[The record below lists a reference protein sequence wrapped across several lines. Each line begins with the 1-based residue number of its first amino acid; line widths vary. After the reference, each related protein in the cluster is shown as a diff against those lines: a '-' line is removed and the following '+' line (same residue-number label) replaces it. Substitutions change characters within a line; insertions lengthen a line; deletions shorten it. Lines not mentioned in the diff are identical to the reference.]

1 MSSKWFRFVIEY
13 LGIFVGVVLTALALV
28 LFLIPN
34 KIVTGGVSGLA
45 TVIFHTIG
53 FPVGLTM
60 LAISI
65 PLFLFGVKE
74 LGVKLGIKTLLG
86 IILLAVLIDY
96 LRPIV
101 EPLTTDPFLAAL
113 YGGIL
118 AGIGTGIVFKSG
130 GTMGGTDLA
139 AQLLRKFTGVSS
151 GQGLL
156 IVDAFVITTAA
167 IFFNIELALFGLI
180 GLFVTAKVI
189 DVIQDG
195 LHYTKAAIIISD
207 DPEKVTKEVFDNL
220 NRGVTILK
228 GQGAYSGKERDVIL
242 VVVNQ
247 SEVTRL
253 KTLVRD
259 IDRNA
264 FVIISNVHEALGEG
278 FKNLSKSN

>member
-1 MSSKWFRFVIEY
+1 MSSKRFRFVIEY
-13 LGIFVGVVLTALALV
+13 FGVFIGVILTALALV

-45 TVIFHTIG
+45 TVVFHTTG

-65 PLFLFGVKE
+65 PLFIFGVKE
-74 LGVKLGIKTLLG
+74 LGVRLGVKTLFG
-86 IILLAVLIDY
+86 IILLAVSIEY

-101 EPLTTDPFLAAL
+101 EPLTTDPFLASL

-118 AGIGTGIVFKSG
+118 AGVGTGIVFKSG
-130 GTMGGTDLA
+130 GTMGGSDLA
-139 AQLLRKFTGVSS
+139 AQLVRKFTGVSS
-151 GQGLL
+151 GQGLF

-167 IFFNIELALFGLI
+167 ILFNIELALFGLI
-180 GLFVTAKVI
+180 GLFVTSKVI
-189 DVIQDG
+189 DVVQDG
-195 LHYTKAAIIISD
+195 FHYTKAAIIISD
-207 DPEKVTKEVFDNL
+207 SPEQVTQKIFDDL
-220 NRGVTILK
+220 ERGVTILN

-253 KTLVRD
+253 KMLVRD
-259 IDRNA
+259 IDKDA
-264 FVIISNVHEALGEG
+264 FVIISNVNEALGEG
-278 FKNLSKSN
+278 FKNLSKM